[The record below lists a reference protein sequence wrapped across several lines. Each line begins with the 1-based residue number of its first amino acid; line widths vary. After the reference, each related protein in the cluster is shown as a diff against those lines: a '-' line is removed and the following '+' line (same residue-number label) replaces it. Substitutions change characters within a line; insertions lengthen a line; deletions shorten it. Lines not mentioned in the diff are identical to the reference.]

1 MEYIFIYLLQVFDN
15 IELLKATSGVILG
28 IGGAF
33 YILGK
38 CIYISDEKYYADLKN
53 IYNKVLD
60 KIFYIL
66 LSIFIFSMIVP
77 TKQTMLL
84 IGGTYLGKK
93 AVKQVITDKKI
104 EKINTIIELELD
116 KRIKELKEN
125 QQQKNPSKIN

>member
-15 IELLKATSGVILG
+15 IEILKITSGVILAV
-28 IGGAF
+28 GGAF
-33 YILGK
+33 YLIGK
-38 CIYISDEKYYADLKN
+38 CQYMSDEKYYAELKN

-66 LSIFIFSMIVP
+66 LAIFIFGMIVP

-93 AVKQVITDKKI
+93 AVKQVITDKKL
-104 EKINTIIELELD
+104 EKVNTIIELELD
-116 KRIKELKEN
+116 KRIKELQDLNIERK
-125 QQQKNPSKIN
+125 

>member
-38 CIYISDEKYYADLKN
+38 CVYISDEKYYADLKN

>member
-15 IELLKATSGVILG
+15 IEVLKIISGVTLAV
-28 IGGAF
+28 GGVF
-33 YILGK
+33 YLVGK
-38 CIYISDEKYYADLKN
+38 CQYMSDEKYYAELKN

-66 LSIFIFSMIVP
+66 LAIFIFGMIVP

-93 AVKQVITDKKI
+93 AVKQVITDKKL
-104 EKINTIIELELD
+104 EKVNTIIELELD
-116 KRIKELKEN
+116 KRIKELQDLNIKR
-125 QQQKNPSKIN
+125 K